1 MLKDHLN
8 KVEYFCLVAEAGSI
22 KKATEKAFIG
32 QPQLTKVVKQ
42 LEDVLEVELFIR
54 SSKGVV
60 LTKAGAELYKASKQ
74 ILKITNE
81 SEFSIKSGD
90 QKLKGS
96 IKIGTYDS
104 IARYFFPD
112 FLKYFR
118 AVMPELNVFLETG
131 RSSDI
136 LEKLSSSQLD
146 IAVVVDEENKTLS
159 SNIQSKVIYKDSFG
173 LYQSPSLT
181 PDFKDKLIYFD
192 YGPNKTKSTMR
203 SYGFDESVVC
213 DNLETVKSL
222 TEQSIGVGL
231 LPHKVAKEGVL
242 SKRLIPYNHSKIKGN
257 TFDHHNIMI
266 CYEKKKAAPENQF
279 VFEEIQRFLDLWSK
293 N

>member
-8 KVEYFCLVAEAGSI
+8 KIEYFCIVAEAGSI

-32 QPQLTKVVKQ
+32 QPQLTKVIKQ
-42 LEDVLEVELFIR
+42 LEDILEVELFVR

-60 LTKAGAELYKASKQ
+60 LTKAGSELYETSKK

-81 SEFSIKSGD
+81 SEFSIKSGKR
-90 QKLKGS
+90 QLTGS
-96 IKIGTYDS
+96 IRIGTYDS

-136 LEKLSSSQLD
+136 LKKLSSSQLD
-146 IAVVVDEENKTLS
+146 IAVVVEGEKPLPS
-159 SNIQSKVIYKDSFG
+159 KLHSKVIYKDSFG

-181 PDFKDKLIYFD
+181 PDFNDKLIYFE
-192 YGPNKTKSTMR
+192 YAPNNTKSTMR
-203 SYGFDESVVC
+203 TFGFEESVIC

-222 TEQSIGVGL
+222 TEQSIGIGL

-242 SKRLIPYNHSKIKGN
+242 SKRLVPYPHSKIKGN
-257 TFDHHNIMI
+257 SFDFHNILI
-266 CYEKKKAAPENQF
+266 CYEKSKAGPENHF

>member
-1 MLKDHLN
+1 
-8 KVEYFCLVAEAGSI
+8 VAEAGSI

-32 QPQLTKVVKQ
+32 QPQLTKVIKQ

-60 LTKAGAELYKASKQ
+60 LTKPGAELYQAARK

-81 SEFSIKSGD
+81 SEFSIKSGE
-90 QKLKGS
+90 QKLKGN
-96 IKIGTYDS
+96 IRIGTYDS

-118 AVMPELNVFLETG
+118 AVMPDLNVFLETG

-136 LEKLSSSQLD
+136 LKKLSSNQID
-146 IAVVVDEENKTLS
+146 IAVVVESEKAVS
-159 SNIQSKVIYKDSFG
+159 SKIQTKVIYRDSFG

-181 PDFKDKLIYFD
+181 PDFNDKLIYFE
-192 YGPNKTKSTMR
+192 YGPNNTKTTMKSF
-203 SYGFDESVVC
+203 GFDESVVC

-222 TEQSIGVGL
+222 TEQSIGIGL

-257 TFDHHNIMI
+257 SFDYHDILI
-266 CYEKKKAAPENQF
+266 CYQKNNAAPENQF